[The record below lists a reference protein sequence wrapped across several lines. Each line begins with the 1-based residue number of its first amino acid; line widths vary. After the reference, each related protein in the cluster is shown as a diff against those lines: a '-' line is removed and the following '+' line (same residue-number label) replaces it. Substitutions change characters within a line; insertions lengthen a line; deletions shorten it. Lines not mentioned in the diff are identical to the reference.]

1 LGGGF
6 RCLYETG
13 VGEGAR
19 RACMSLEK
27 AKTLMVVEVRRK
39 LL

>member
-1 LGGGF
+1 VRDRGGRGA
-6 RCLYETG
+6 REG
-13 VGEGAR
+13 EGEGAR